1 MEEIV
6 TDVEEQG
13 SDTQPENNTATAD
26 NNVGFFVPDEYKEA
40 GWTKNIKSYED
51 LWKMNA
57 NAQKMVGQKT
67 IGIPTENSTD
77 EEVLNFYSKIRPE
90 KAEDY
95 AVELEGDDKALF
107 EKLFFDNGISA
118 RQAKALVGGYK
129 ESVEKMNA
137 QMFSQESYNK
147 EMAERFGEKY
157 DAKVKTVVDF
167 ITKEADEKD
176 KAALEALP
184 NNVLGVLYSLVDKV
198 QTRYAVKDTD
208 VAKNGS
214 VKASNEPN
222 WSEYTKAMSALSTRP
237 HSTSDIIELKDKFNI
252 PYTK

>member
-1 MEEIV
+1 MEEIA
-6 TDVEEQG
+6 TDVEGLG
-13 SDTQPENNTATAD
+13 SDTQPADNVNTAEETG
-26 NNVGFFVPDEYKEA
+26 GFFVPDEYKES
-40 GWTKNIKSYED
+40 GWTKNIRSYDD

-57 NAQKMVGQKT
+57 NAQKVIGQKT

-77 EEVLNFYSKIRPE
+77 EEVASFYEKLRPE

-95 AVELEGDDKALF
+95 AIELDGDDKALF
-107 EKLFFDNGISA
+107 EKLFHENGISV

-129 ESVEKMNA
+129 ESIEKVNSH
-137 QMFSQESYNK
+137 MFSQESYNK
-147 EMAERFGEKY
+147 EMTERFGEKF

-208 VAKNGS
+208 VAKAGGM
-214 VKASNEPN
+214 KATNEPN
-222 WSEYTKAMSALSTRP
+222 WSDYTKAMTELATRP
-237 HSTSDIIELKDKFNI
+237 HSTSDIIELKNKFNI
-252 PYTK
+252 PYAK